1 MVSFM
6 INEKEQVFTTLKQ
19 LADLM
24 TTMFG
29 ENCEVAIHDLTT
41 QHMQLIH
48 ITGNVTRRKPGAP
61 VTDVVAKHL
70 IEDGNAV
77 KDRHCFMTLTDD
89 GRELKSSTSYV
100 RDSKGDVIAAFC
112 VNFNTTDHH
121 NAIQLLESFVN
132 RNISDHSGD
141 GTTDDA
147 PEKMSFSIDNTVGS
161 LFEQAVAEVGK
172 RPASM
177 TTEEKIR
184 LVKLLENK
192 GAFQIRGVVSQVAL
206 RLGVSNFT
214 IYNYL
219 KKIRAATGTAI
230 RDII

>member
-1 MVSFM
+1 MTP
-6 INEKEQVFTTLKQ
+6 EKKQIFANLKQ

-24 TTMFG
+24 SRMFG
-29 ENCEVAIHDLTT
+29 DNCEVAIHDLTT
-41 QHMQLIH
+41 QRMQLVY
-48 ITGNVTRRKPGAP
+48 ITGNVTKREIGAP
-61 VTDVVAKHL
+61 VTDVVTKYFIKEGH
-70 IEDGNAV
+70 EV

-100 RDSKGDVIAAFC
+100 RNSDGEVIAAFC

-121 NAIQLLESFVN
+121 NAIQMLKSFVN
-132 RNISDHSGD
+132 KSVSDIE
-141 GTTDDA
+141 DDESSSTG
-147 PEKMSFSIDNTVGS
+147 PEKMSFSIDHTVDS
-161 LFEQAVAEVGK
+161 LFEQAVTEVGK

-177 TTEEKIR
+177 STDEKIR
-184 LVKLLENK
+184 LVKILEHK
-192 GAFQIRGVVSQVAL
+192 GAFQIKGVVGQVAI

-219 KKIRAATGTAI
+219 KKIRATDGTAI

>member
-1 MVSFM
+1 MVT
-6 INEKEQVFTTLKQ
+6 EKEQVFTTLKQ

-24 TTMFG
+24 TQMFG
-29 ENCEVAIHDLTT
+29 DNCEIAIHDLTT

-48 ITGNVTRRKPGAP
+48 ITGNVTRREPGAP

-70 IEDGNAV
+70 IQEGNGV
-77 KDRHCFMTLTDD
+77 TDRHCFMTLTDD
-89 GRELKSSTSYV
+89 GRELKSSTSYL

-112 VNFNTTDHH
+112 INFNTTDHH

-132 RNISDHSGD
+132 RGGAGKTAP
-141 GTTDDA
+141 GTADDT
-147 PEKMSFSIDNTVGS
+147 PEKMSFSINNTVDS
-161 LFEQAVAEVGK
+161 LFEQAVAEIGK

-177 TTEEKIR
+177 NTDEKIR
-184 LVKLLENK
+184 LVKLLEKK

-219 KKIRAATGTAI
+219 KKIRAANGTAI

>member
-1 MVSFM
+1 MTT
-6 INEKEQVFTTLKQ
+6 EKEQTFTILKQ

-24 TTMFG
+24 TNMFG
-29 ENCEVAIHDLTT
+29 SNCEVAIHDLTT
-41 QHMQLIH
+41 RHMQLIH
-48 ITGNVTRRKPGAP
+48 ITGDVTRRNPGAP

-70 IEDGNAV
+70 IQDGNNV

-89 GRELKSSTSYV
+89 GRELKSSTSYI
-100 RDSKGDVIAAFC
+100 RDCNGDVIAAFC
-112 VNFNTTDHH
+112 INFNTTDHH
-121 NAIQLLESFVN
+121 NAIQLLESFVS
-132 RNISDHSGD
+132 RGMAGKTVEETVDEM
-141 GTTDDA
+141 
-147 PEKMSFSIDNTVGS
+147 PEKMSFSIDNTVDS
-161 LFEQAVAEVGK
+161 LFEQAVAEIGK

-177 TTEEKIR
+177 ITDEKIR
-184 LVKLLENK
+184 LVKLLEKK

-230 RDII
+230 QDII